1 LTFPRNANKVALAKE
16 LNLVW
21 LVWVKFILCILII
34 LFSGRAIAR
43 YGDIIARKTGL
54 GGIWVGVVLLALVT
68 SLPEVFTG
76 ISAVTLVDAPD
87 LTIGNLFGANAWN
100 LLKLAVLDIMYHNG
114 SLLRA
119 VSSTHRLTGWL
130 SMVLVLVAA
139 VSIFVSGPYPTLGIG
154 WIGWYTPIII
164 LLYLV
169 FMWKIFRSEQ
179 RQSSP
184 QTTDQR
190 AEPDYG
196 EIPLGK
202 VYLYFA
208 ISAAFIIGAG
218 TWLAIIGDE
227 IATVTGWGESFVGSL
242 LLGFTTSLPEI
253 VVSYSA
259 MRIGAIDLAVANLI
273 GSNLFNMT
281 IIPIDDL
288 FFLHGPVLA
297 SVSARPL
304 LISALVVILMTGI
317 FIAGLHF
324 RPKRFLRLSW
334 CNVALIAL
342 FLLGAYF
349 SYTLA

>member
-1 LTFPRNANKVALAKE
+1 MTFPRDANKVALAKE

-21 LVWVKFILCILII
+21 LVWVKFILCILVIF
-34 LFSGRAIAR
+34 FSGKAVAR

-76 ISAVTLVDAPD
+76 ISAVTLVGAPD
-87 LTIGNLFGANAWN
+87 LTIGNLFGANTFN
-100 LLKLAVLDIMYHNG
+100 LLNLALLDIAYRNG

-119 VSSTHRLTGWL
+119 VSSVHRLTGWL

-139 VSIFVSGPYPTLGIG
+139 VSIFISSRFSALGIG

-179 RQSSP
+179 RQPSP
-184 QTTDQR
+184 QTTDQKV
-190 AEPDYG
+190 EPDYG

-202 VYLYFA
+202 VCLYFA
-208 ISAAFIIGAG
+208 IAAAFIIGAG

-242 LLGFTTSLPEI
+242 LLGFSTTLPEI
-253 VVSYSA
+253 TVSFVA
-259 MRIGAIDLAVANLI
+259 MRMGAVDMAVANMI
-273 GSNLFNMT
+273 GSNLFNM
-281 IIPIDDL
+281 IVIPIDDL
-288 FFLHGPVLA
+288 FYLHGPVLA
-297 SVSARPL
+297 SVSESH
-304 LISALVVILMTGI
+304 LITALVVILMTGI

-334 CNVALIAL
+334 CNMALIAL